1 LNEAFGKDTG
11 RRRCITALGL
21 LTMLCLTAA
30 PAIAQS
36 LAAEARALGEAKQQ
50 AVIAQ
55 QRAVELERQA
65 AGAADDAARAQAQA
79 QAVASRIQAAEADV
93 AAAQARIRIVSGL
106 RARQRARLATRQ
118 APIARLIAGLQTMA
132 RRPAALA
139 LVQRGS
145 IADLVHVRA
154 VLASQLPLVRAR
166 TVALRRNVAEGIRL
180 QAEADRAID
189 SLRADQRRLGQQRL
203 LLTQLEAQH
212 RTRAQGLTDSAMLE
226 EDRATALGEDARDI
240 VNLMG
245 QASERA
251 AIARQ
256 LASLPGP
263 VPRPPIPGHPAS
275 TIPGPATLIANRLS
289 YRLPVVGRLMI
300 GLGEV
305 SQAGVRARGL
315 TIAPQPGTRVMA
327 PAGGRIVY
335 AGPFR
340 D

>member
-1 LNEAFGKDTG
+1 
-11 RRRCITALGL
+11 
-21 LTMLCLTAA
+21 M
-30 PAIAQS
+30 
-36 LAAEARALGEAKQQ
+36 
-50 AVIAQ
+50 
-55 QRAVELERQA
+55 
-65 AGAADDAARAQAQA
+65 
-79 QAVASRIQAAEADV
+79 
-93 AAAQARIRIVSGL
+93 
-106 RARQRARLATRQ
+106 
-118 APIARLIAGLQTMA
+118 
-132 RRPAALA
+132 
-139 LVQRGS
+139 
-145 IADLVHVRA
+145 
-154 VLASQLPLVRAR
+154 VRAR
-166 TVALRRNVAEGIRL
+166 TVALRRDVAEGIRL
-180 QAEADRAID
+180 QAQADRAVD

-275 TIPGPATLIANRLS
+275 TIPDPATLIANRLS

-340 D
+340 DYGRIVIIDHGSGLTSLIARLASLAVKAGDSVSPATPIGRAGTAKPEITVELRRGNQPIDIARLIAAG